1 MIKIIYNSPAIPQKH
16 YNFNL
21 DQEYELNKIK
31 GKYVIS
37 LNYGDKR
44 EFDIDFIKSMFK
56 PCEGYSWDMLE
67 KENKE
72 NIEVKNTSKTKLN
85 NTKQNKKIKN
95 GGV

>member
-1 MIKIIYNSPAIPQKH
+1 MIKIIYNSPAIPQKP
-16 YNFNL
+16 YDFEL
-21 DQEYELNKIK
+21 DKEYDLGKIK
-31 GKYVIS
+31 NKYIV
-37 LNYGDKR
+37 YRDKENQQ

-72 NIEVKNTSKTKLN
+72 TKKVSQTNI
-85 NTKQNKKIKN
+85 KQNKKIDN